1 MINIDEMIAGADAE
15 TVAGW
20 AVACIRR
27 IGQLGH
33 EAGEAFQKASEAE
46 GGDLYFEEGFN
57 QINA

>member
-1 MINIDEMIAGADAE
+1 MINIDDMIAEADAE

-27 IGQLGH
+27 IGELGH
-33 EAGEAFQKASEAE
+33 EAGEAFRAASEAA
-46 GGDLYFEEGFN
+46 GGDLRFEEGFN